1 MSYTWGEV
9 VESDEIRS
17 AKTGKWYEVTSSV
30 RLKNGKMKVIAKGL
44 PKAIEMAADKPVELR
59 RGPTGEAVDMFT
71 RVLWSGPA
79 NPDVSKGAVGV
90 TPLIESEE
98 E

>member
-1 MSYTWGEV
+1 MSYTWGDV
-9 VESDEIRS
+9 VESDEIQS

-30 RLKNGKMKVIAKGL
+30 RLKNGKMRVIAVGL
-44 PKAIEMAADKPVELR
+44 PKAIDQPAGKPVTLR
-59 RGPTGEAVDMFT
+59 RGKTGEAVDMFT
-71 RVLWSGPA
+71 RVFWSGPS

-90 TPLIESEE
+90 APLIESEE